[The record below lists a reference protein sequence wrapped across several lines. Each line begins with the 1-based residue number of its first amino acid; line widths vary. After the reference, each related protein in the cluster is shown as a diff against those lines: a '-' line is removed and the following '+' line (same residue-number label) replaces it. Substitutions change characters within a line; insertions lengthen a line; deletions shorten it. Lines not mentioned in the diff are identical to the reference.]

1 MGEIVKK
8 EILIDGEYIT
18 LGQLLKE
25 ESIISSGGQA
35 KWFLRETAVDVN
47 GEPENRRGKKL
58 RDGDNVSVPDVGLFF
73 IRSKQESE

>member
-1 MGEIVKK
+1 MKK